1 MAANLESI
9 EITGLGRD
17 SSQGYLALI
26 KISFAYSALEII
38 ERDRAIMGRVSINH
52 PKLASKLKSEHFEVL
67 QKYLKN
73 SAKTKALKSDLEK
86 FLLGDSSVLV
96 PVVRAIRNTMFHGV
110 LTPHTVGRLIKG
122 RLRVLEKL
130 SLFAINEVNA
140 LGFEVF
146 QGRKNMGGVK

>member
-122 RLRVLEKL
+122 RLRVLEKVVA
-130 SLFAINEVNA
+130 F
-140 LGFEVF
+140 
-146 QGRKNMGGVK
+146 RDK